1 MNCFVKNVIE
11 RKGIILNKENGEMK
25 RILIVVLSCLL
36 ISSLAFGKDKGLPSL
51 KEEKMKAKIFFIIGS
66 GDYKRDVA
74 FAQERRINEWLDKND
89 VIIKFITQ
97 SSCAEKSAIIIIWY
111 REKNETNNEGG
122 K

>member
-11 RKGIILNKENGEMK
+11 RKGIILNKENEKMK
-25 RILIVVLSCLL
+25 KILIVVLSYLL
-36 ISSLAFGKDKGLPSL
+36 ISSFAFGKDKGLPSL
-51 KEEKMKAKIFFIIGS
+51 KEEKMKAKMFISYGKS
-66 GDYKRDVA
+66 YDNTKCEEG
-74 FAQERRINEWLDKND
+74 RINEWLDKND

-97 SSCAEKSAIIIIWY
+97 SSYTERNAAIIIIWY

>member
-1 MNCFVKNVIE
+1 
-11 RKGIILNKENGEMK
+11 MK

-51 KEEKMKAKIFFIIGS
+51 KEEKMKAKMFISYGKS
-66 GDYKRDVA
+66 YDNTKCEEG
-74 FAQERRINEWLDKND
+74 RINEWLDKND

>member
-11 RKGIILNKENGEMK
+11 RKGIILNKENEKMK
-25 RILIVVLSCLL
+25 KILIVVLSYLL
-36 ISSLAFGKDKGLPSL
+36 ISSFAFGKDKGLPSL
-51 KEEKMKAKIFFIIGS
+51 KEEKMKAKIFTIMY
-66 GDYKRDVA
+66 YKG
-74 FAQERRINEWLDKND
+74 FGPLPEERGINEWLDKND

-97 SSCAEKSAIIIIWY
+97 SSYAEKSAIIIIWY